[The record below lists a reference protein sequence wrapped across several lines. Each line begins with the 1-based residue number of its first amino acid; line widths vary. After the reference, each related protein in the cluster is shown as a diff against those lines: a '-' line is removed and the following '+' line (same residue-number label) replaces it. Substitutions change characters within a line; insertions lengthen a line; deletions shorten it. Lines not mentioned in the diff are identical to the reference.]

1 MKEGHRCLDIE
12 DVLALCATL
21 ILQVTI
27 DDINVYSFN
36 EELVV
41 LLDTVCGVNVRE
53 VNSIVHLSDKVV
65 TATDATTLCERGL
78 DQDVLLVF
86 LR

>member
-1 MKEGHRCLDIE
+1 MEEGHRCLDIE

-41 LLDTVCGVNVRE
+41 LLDTVSRVNVRE
-53 VNSIVHLSDKVV
+53 VNSVVHLGDKVV

>member
-1 MKEGHRCLDIE
+1 M
-12 DVLALCATL
+12 LALCATL

-41 LLDTVCGVNVRE
+41 LLDTVSRVNVRE
-53 VNSIVHLSDKVV
+53 VNSVVHLSDKVV
-65 TATDATTLCERGL
+65 TATDATTLCEGGL